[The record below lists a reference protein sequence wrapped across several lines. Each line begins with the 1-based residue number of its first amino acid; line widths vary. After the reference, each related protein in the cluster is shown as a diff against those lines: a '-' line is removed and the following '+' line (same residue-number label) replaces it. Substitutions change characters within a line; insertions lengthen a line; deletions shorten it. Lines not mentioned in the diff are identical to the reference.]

1 MHEVHQNHHK
11 NPRHIGIIITP
22 ILPVRAYEFCFIL
35 VLSLLLGQRYACGLN
50 CGVVIGQLIMD
61 TVHVLY
67 HYVRFWWLDCGRFY
81 HNHHHYRQ
89 EQVAHGLT
97 R

>member
-1 MHEVHQNHHK
+1 MHEVHQTHHK